1 MIGEESSTRLQK
13 KKDSSLNSKTITWP
27 ALASLTLSACGGG
40 GGGGGSP
47 IVQPPPANR
56 APVAEANKT
65 LTIDEDATNQ
75 ALEITTPTD
84 ADGNSLTITV
94 TAVPSGGTLATAD
107 GTAVTTS
114 STLTITQLTGLVFT
128 PDTNLNDDTTT
139 FGTFTYSVSD
149 GSLTD
154 SSTVTISVTP
164 VNDAPEL
171 VGVMEFAVD
180 ENTTAVADITAT
192 DVEDDT
198 LTYSISGGDDQN
210 LFAINASSGAL
221 SFKTAPDYE
230 NPGDSDQDN
239 IYSVEITVSDGNGG
253 SVSQTYVITVN
264 DVIESPLRL
273 SSTSFA
279 ENATGTVVGD
289 LSIDDSDNPDFTAN
303 VTYTLSGVDAASFEV
318 VNGQLKLKSSVSAD
332 FETKN
337 TYSVTVTATDDANH
351 ETSVTYTLQVTDAND
366 SPTNIALSGNSID
379 ENSAGMTVGILTTS
393 DVDPGDSH
401 TYTLSGTDA
410 SSFEV
415 VNGQLKL
422 KTGVTANYETNST
435 LTVTVT
441 ATDTGGLTTT
451 QSFTVTIND
460 INDAPTL
467 TNAIADQSVNEDSAF
482 SFAIPTNTFNDE
494 DGDTLT
500 YSATLSDGSALP
512 AWLSFDVATQTFS
525 GTPLNGDVGSISV
538 QVTATDA
545 AGIMITDAFAIAVA
559 NTNDAPT
566 AIVLSANVID
576 ENVDGGIIGTLN
588 STDEDVGD
596 TVTYTLSG
604 PHAEYFEVVNDQVKL
619 KDGISANYEAYE
631 TLTITITAT
640 DSGGLTTSQTFSIS
654 VNDVNDAPSAINLS
668 ANTIQNGLS
677 GATVGQILV
686 TDEDSSE
693 SFTYSVNDDRF
704 EVVDGLL
711 KLKTDQSIDY
721 NSEPS
726 VDLQITV
733 TDSGGIEYTE
743 IMTLKVLG
751 IIVENA
757 SFSENEAGANIGYLS
772 VIGLDT
778 TSSLT
783 YSLSGEDAR
792 FFEITAGGVLKLKDG
807 FQADYE
813 RDANYQFNI
822 TVINEVGDAWTTIM
836 TLTVEDVAEAMEKAS
851 LHAWGKNYYRLAYD
865 TIWLKDSE
873 DAWYQTA
880 DQFYQIIKVPEKN
893 SSDEIY
899 LFTID
904 LVDPDGSAIYNLI
917 VKSASGSDVSDLFRL
932 DASTGAVYLKAGA
945 SVEFETSTGHYHAGT
960 EALSYGHY
968 GPDDPI
974 TDSVRPLIFSIE
986 DDSGEQLVTW
996 GDSAINNPLYVVLEF
1011 GDTSDDGSLEIGHTL
1026 EASEIYETWSYY
1038 WNGTIILSAGG
1049 KDITGDG
1056 IADAVFIVHDED
1068 YDYIE
1073 IYLVPGGNR
1082 FEDLQ
1087 SGDFGFEIGVYL
1099 TSWPSF
1105 YDGSNQTPTDLDL
1118 GDVNG
1123 DGYADIVLGFGT
1135 DYFSGWDYD
1144 GDGDLDSTDGMVE
1157 IIHGASLATLIEQ
1170 EGNQT
1175 WTSFL
1180 SPLGSRDAD
1189 FGASIAVGDLNGDG
1203 YADIVIGAPFADE
1216 NDALDNNDGA
1226 IYIIYGQ
1233 ASLKINTYDDSGDG
1247 AYVPSDYGTFI
1258 QYYENFS
1265 GKTGA
1270 EMGAAVTVG
1279 DFNGD
1284 GFVDYATSLNELT
1297 LNGLDGSGVVLITL
1311 GNSLGQ
1317 PFIRV
1322 VIGGAAANAHLGEG
1336 DGSLENL
1343 GDLNG
1348 DGRDDLGIKDAD
1360 GRFFIIWGQA
1370 DADWPLNFDYDFNFL
1385 NDSYFLDLSLASSLD
1400 GIFASG
1406 DILEETF
1413 NFKGVGDIDGDG
1425 YDDFFIG
1432 TPFASWVS
1440 NYSGQEYGQG
1450 LLIYGQDSWL
1460 GEYDELNLRYVI
1472 IKGEYLGHQI
1482 LALGDMDGD
1491 GRDEFAFSSGSASGA
1506 EKIIPWWGNDRADNS
1521 APDPKFALDNNT
1533 VLENQ
1538 TGGIVGTLSG
1548 VNLLDGETINYSDV
1562 SISGDNADLFEISAA
1577 GELKLKDGITLNY
1590 ENTATIN
1597 LTLSGYTSQGTTIWS
1612 QSFAINVVDVNDA
1625 PEFNLANHWVA
1636 DQNTGALIGPID
1648 TIDDDQFD
1656 EYSYTLSGE
1665 DANSFE
1671 ITANGE
1677 LKLKDDVTP
1686 DFASKANYLLTITT
1700 TDAAGETSSQSIT
1713 IAVNMAPTAI
1723 ALSANSI
1730 NESYYGLAVGNVLV
1744 TDPNTN
1750 DVFTYSLSGADKD
1763 SFEITAEGVLKLIDD
1778 VYADYEMQDSYSVTV
1793 TAIDQGGISVEK
1805 TFSISVNDLN
1815 YATPYV
1821 SDIQDQWNAVESSN
1835 LLVNAMLFGCSLDP
1849 DGDASTPLTLTY
1861 SLANSSSFFPEDY
1874 RGIWSDS
1881 PHLDIADPSSEA
1893 EEAVDRAFQLFGQ
1906 ITGINFVKVTET
1918 ATQCGDIR
1926 IGITNMDVGY
1936 WGISFVDI
1944 YNENAYEKDSGGSDI
1959 WLSINSSDWSD
1970 GSWNF
1975 NGLLHEIGHSLGLKH
1990 PHDAWYTNPAGFN
2003 SPYMPLA
2010 YDAQY
2015 WSVMSYR
2022 DYVGDTTI
2030 GIGRPDSHQFTQVL
2044 GCAVCGA
2051 SGQELSNWG
2060 FQSMV
2065 TKDGNDIYPYTPMYL
2080 DILALRH
2087 LYAYNKQ
2094 TQSYNIPDVNSGDD
2108 TYYITGPVDFTIF
2121 DTGGIDTIDF
2131 STLDLDSTINLDD
2144 VLSYIGTDE
2153 INYDD
2158 GEFYTGFI
2166 VGIYTLN
2173 SPIENV
2179 NAGSGD
2185 DTITCNVAVNI
2196 IYCGPGS
2203 DTVNAIGVGDSVYG
2217 GAGNDLFIISDAGF
2231 TLIDGGDGNDTM
2243 SWDEST
2249 AVNGQEL
2256 TLTTGGATNF
2266 ENIYG
2271 TSATETIKGDDNDNI
2286 LRGGLGGADTIYGYA
2301 GNDSLYGHGQGGDDP
2316 NDSNYT
2322 DAKTLYGGAGNDNLY
2337 GGYGDD
2343 TLDGGTGTDTLTG
2356 GDGIDTFVIRTGDG
2370 STLLVQANVI
2380 SDFTDG
2386 TDLIGLDNNLAFSE
2400 LTIEQGT
2407 LGYANHT
2414 LVKVT
2419 ATDEYLLIIENTT
2432 ASDITELDFITVSA
2446 LTSSASANAFDNST
2460 DDDADSP
2467 TTPSDD
2473 NDNNSTGSGN
2483 DYIPVPPNDDNT
2495 RTEIELPDLSLFVN
2509 DFALGSITLP
2519 ETVVTM
2525 EDSTLPDL
2533 SDLAGLLG
2541 DQTESLA
2548 LDFDQVDT
2556 DSPVLA
2562 SIESIKPVALDW
2574 TAQTDP
2580 FIESDWNQIIEELYW
2595 TAEFG

>member
-1 MIGEESSTRLQK
+1 MTTEETFTVSVSDLNDDPTLANAIAEQSVDE
-13 KKDSSLNSKTITWP
+13 DSAFSFTVPVDTFNDVDVGD
-27 ALASLTLSACGGG
+27 SLTYTATLSD
-40 GGGGGSP
+40 GSA
-47 IVQPPPANR
+47 VPAWLSFN
-56 APVAEANKT
+56 PST
-65 LTIDEDATNQ
+65 QTFTG
-75 ALEITTPTD
+75 TPLN
-84 ADGNSLTITV
+84 ADVGSITITV
-94 TAVPSGGTLATAD
+94 TATD
-107 GTAVTTS
+107 GS
-114 STLTITQLTGLVFT
+114 STTVSDTFTITVANT
-128 PDTNLNDDTTT
+128 
-139 FGTFTYSVSD
+139 
-149 GSLTD
+149 
-154 SSTVTISVTP
+154 
-164 VNDAPEL
+164 NDAPTAIALSSLGVPEKIDGAV
-171 VGVMEFAVD
+171 VGTL
-180 ENTTAVADITAT
+180 TTT
-192 DVEDDT
+192 DVDVGDT
-198 LTYSISGGDDQN
+198 HTY
-210 LFAINASSGAL
+210 
-221 SFKTAPDYE
+221 
-230 NPGDSDQDN
+230 
-239 IYSVEITVSDGNGG
+239 TVSDDRFEVVDGQLKLKAGNTVEYATEATITLTVTTTDAAGATFDQEFTLTVG
-253 SVSQTYVITVN
+253 SIQISATT
-264 DVIESPLRL
+264 
-273 SSTSFA
+273 FA
-279 ENATGTVVGD
+279 ENLAGAVVGD
-289 LSIDDSDNPDFTAN
+289 LSITDPDFTAN
-303 VTYTLSGVDAASFEV
+303 VTYTLSGTDATSFEV
-318 VNGQLKLKSSVSAD
+318 VNGQLKLKDNVSAD

-337 TYSVTVTATDDANH
+337 TYSITITATDDANH
-351 ETSVTYTLQVTDAND
+351 EASLTYSLQVTDAND
-366 SPTNIALSGNSID
+366 APTTIALSASVFD
-379 ENSAGMTVGILTTS
+379 ENAAGATVGTLTTT
-393 DVDPGDSH
+393 DVDTGDSH
-401 TYTLSGTDA
+401 TYALSGTDA
-410 SSFEV
+410 ESFEI

-422 KTGVTANYETNST
+422 KDSVTADYETQNSYS
-435 LTVTVT
+435 VTVT
-441 ATDTGGLTTT
+441 TTDSGGLTTA
-451 QSFTVTIND
+451 QSFTITVNNT
-460 INDAPTL
+460 NDAPTL
-467 TNAIADQSVNEDSAF
+467 ANALTDQSVDEDSAF
-482 SFAIPTNTFNDE
+482 SFTVPANTFNDV

-500 YSATLSDGSALP
+500 YTATLSDGSALP
-512 AWLSFDVATQTFS
+512 TWLSFDAATQTFS
-525 GTPLNGDVGSISV
+525 GTPLNADVGSISV
-538 QVTATDA
+538 QVIATDV
-545 AGIMITDAFAIAVA
+545 AGIDISDTFAISVA

-566 AIVLSANVID
+566 ALVLSANVID
-576 ENVDGGIIGTLN
+576 ENIEGGIIGTLN

-604 PHAEYFEVVNDQVKL
+604 PHAEYFEVVNDQIKL
-619 KDGISANYEAYE
+619 KDGISANYEANE
-631 TLTITITAT
+631 TLTITVKAT

-668 ANTIQNGLS
+668 ADSIQDGLE
-677 GATVGQILV
+677 GANVGQILV
-686 TDEDSSE
+686 TDEDSGE
-693 SFTYSVNDDRF
+693 SFTYSVDDDRF
-704 EVVDGLL
+704 EIVDGLL

-743 IMTLKVLG
+743 TLTIKVGG
-751 IIVENA
+751 IILDSK
-757 SFSENEAGANIGYLS
+757 SFSENDAGASIGNLS

-778 TSSLT
+778 TSGLT

-792 FFEITAGGVLKLKDG
+792 FFEINAEGVLKLKDG

-813 RDANYQFNI
+813 RDASYQFNI
-822 TVINEVGDAWTTIM
+822 TALNDAGDSLTTI
-836 TLTVEDVAEAMEKAS
+836 TTVTVEDVAEAMEKAS

-865 TIWLKDSE
+865 TIWLKDTN
-873 DAWYQTA
+873 DIWYETSN
-880 DQFYQIIKVPEKN
+880 QFYQIIKVPEKD

-904 LVDPDGSAIYNLI
+904 LVDPDGSATYNLI
-917 VKSASGSDVSDLFRL
+917 VKSVSGSDVSDLFRL
-932 DASTGAVYLKAGA
+932 DASTGAVYLKAG
-945 SVEFETSTGHYHAGT
+945 SSIEFETSTGHYHAGT
-960 EALSYGHY
+960 GVLSYGHN
-968 GPDDPI
+968 GPDDAI
-974 TDSVRPLIFSIE
+974 TDSVRPLVFSIE

-1068 YDYIE
+1068 YDDITV
-1073 IYLVPGGNR
+1073 YLVPGGNR

-1135 DYFSGWDYD
+1135 DYFAGWDYD
-1144 GDGDLDSTDGMVE
+1144 GDGNLDSTDGMVE

-1203 YADIVIGAPFADE
+1203 YADIVIGAPYADE

-1226 IYIIYGQ
+1226 IYILYGQ
-1233 ASLKINTYDDSGDG
+1233 ASLQINTYDGLGGG
-1247 AYVPSDYGTFI
+1247 AYVASDYGNSI

-1265 GKTGA
+1265 GFTDA

-1284 GFVDYATSLNELT
+1284 GFVDYAISLNELT
-1297 LNGLDGSGVVLITL
+1297 LNGLDDSGVVLIAL

-1322 VIGGAAANAHLGEG
+1322 VIGGAAENAHLGEG

-1440 NYSGQEYGQG
+1440 SYSGQEYGQG

-1482 LALGDMDGD
+1482 LALGDIDGD
-1491 GRDEFAFSSGSASGA
+1491 GRDEFAFSSGSTSGA

-1538 TGGIVGTLSG
+1538 TGAIVGTLSG
-1548 VNLLDGETINYSDV
+1548 VNLQDGETINYSDL
-1562 SISGDNADLFEISAA
+1562 SITGDHADLFEISSS

-1625 PEFNLANHWVA
+1625 PDFNLANYWVA
-1636 DQNTGALIGPID
+1636 DQNTGALIGSID
-1648 TIDDDQFD
+1648 TVDDDQFD
-1656 EYSYTLSGE
+1656 EYTYALSGE
-1665 DANSFE
+1665 DADAFE

-1677 LKLKDDVTP
+1677 LKLKDDITP

-1700 TDAAGETSSQSIT
+1700 TDAAGETSSQSIS
-1713 IAVNMAPTAI
+1713 IAVNVAPTDLS
-1723 ALSANSI
+1723 LSANAVD
-1730 NESYYGLAVGNVLV
+1730 ESHYGLEVGSISVA
-1744 TDPNTN
+1744 DPNTS
-1750 DVFTYSLSGADKD
+1750 DAFTYTLSGAGKD
-1763 SFEITAEGVLKLIDD
+1763 FFEITTEGVLKLIDD

-1793 TAIDQGGISVEK
+1793 TAIDQGGLSVEK
-1805 TFSISVNDLN
+1805 SFSISVNDLN

-1821 SDIQDQWNAVESSN
+1821 SDIQDQWNVEESSN
-1835 LLVNAMLFGCSLDP
+1835 PLVNAMLFGCSLDP

-1861 SLANSSSFFPEDY
+1861 SIANSSSFFPEDY

-1881 PHLDIADPSSEA
+1881 PHLDVADPSSEA

-1906 ITGINFVKVTET
+1906 ITGVNFVKVTET
-1918 ATQCGDIR
+1918 TTQCGDIR

-1936 WGISFVDI
+1936 AGVSFVDI
-1944 YNENAYEKDSGGSDI
+1944 YLENAYEKDSGGSDI
-1959 WLSINSSDWSD
+1959 WLSANSWDWGD

-1975 NGLLHEIGHSLGLKH
+1975 NVLLHEIGHSLGLKH
-1990 PHDAWYTNPAGFN
+1990 PHNAFYPNNSGWN
-2003 SPYMPLA
+2003 SPYMPLD

-2015 WSVMSYR
+2015 WTVMAYR
-2022 DYVGDTTI
+2022 DYVGDNTI
-2030 GIGRPDSHQFTQVL
+2030 GKGRPDSHQLTQVL
-2044 GCAVCGA
+2044 GCAVCGI
-2051 SGQELSNWG
+2051 SGDKFNTYGL
-2060 FQSMV
+2060 QSMV
-2065 TKDGNDIYPYTPMYL
+2065 TKDGDDIYPYTPMFL
-2080 DILALRH
+2080 DILGLRY
-2087 LYAYNKQ
+2087 LYAYNEQ

-2166 VGIYTLN
+2166 VGIYWLN

-2179 NAGSGD
+2179 NAGGGD
-2185 DTITCNVAVNI
+2185 DTITCNVAVNV

-2203 DTVNAIGVGDSVYG
+2203 DTVNAIGIGDSVYG

-2231 TLIDGGDGNDTM
+2231 TLIDGGGGNDTM
-2243 SWDEST
+2243 SWEEST

-2271 TSATETIKGDDNDNI
+2271 TSATETIKGDDNNNI
-2286 LRGGLGGADTIYGYA
+2286 LRC
-2301 GNDSLYGHGQGGDDP
+2301 
-2316 NDSNYT
+2316 
-2322 DAKTLYGGAGNDNLY
+2322 
-2337 GGYGDD
+2337 
-2343 TLDGGTGTDTLTG
+2343 
-2356 GDGIDTFVIRTGDG
+2356 
-2370 STLLVQANVI
+2370 
-2380 SDFTDG
+2380 
-2386 TDLIGLDNNLAFSE
+2386 
-2400 LTIEQGT
+2400 
-2407 LGYANHT
+2407 
-2414 LVKVT
+2414 
-2419 ATDEYLLIIENTT
+2419 
-2432 ASDITELDFITVSA
+2432 
-2446 LTSSASANAFDNST
+2446 
-2460 DDDADSP
+2460 
-2467 TTPSDD
+2467 
-2473 NDNNSTGSGN
+2473 
-2483 DYIPVPPNDDNT
+2483 
-2495 RTEIELPDLSLFVN
+2495 
-2509 DFALGSITLP
+2509 
-2519 ETVVTM
+2519 
-2525 EDSTLPDL
+2525 
-2533 SDLAGLLG
+2533 
-2541 DQTESLA
+2541 
-2548 LDFDQVDT
+2548 
-2556 DSPVLA
+2556 
-2562 SIESIKPVALDW
+2562 
-2574 TAQTDP
+2574 
-2580 FIESDWNQIIEELYW
+2580 
-2595 TAEFG
+2595 

>member
-1 MIGEESSTRLQK
+1 MPARGSEFYRQLPITR
-13 KKDSSLNSKTITWP
+13 TPGTV
-27 ALASLTLSACGGG
+27 T
-40 GGGGGSP
+40 
-47 IVQPPPANR
+47 R
-56 APVAEANKT
+56 
-65 LTIDEDATNQ
+65 
-75 ALEITTPTD
+75 TTPI
-84 ADGNSLTITV
+84 LVEVTV
-94 TAVPSGGTLATAD
+94 TDPSG
-107 GTAVTTS
+107 
-114 STLTITQLTGLVFT
+114 LT
-128 PDTNLNDDTTT
+128 DTK
-139 FGTFTYSVSD
+139 TFT
-149 GSLTD
+149 
-154 SSTVTISVTP
+154 
-164 VNDAPEL
+164 
-171 VGVMEFAVD
+171 
-180 ENTTAVADITAT
+180 
-192 DVEDDT
+192 
-198 LTYSISGGDDQN
+198 
-210 LFAINASSGAL
+210 
-221 SFKTAPDYE
+221 
-230 NPGDSDQDN
+230 
-239 IYSVEITVSDGNGG
+239 
-253 SVSQTYVITVN
+253 ITVN
-264 DVIESPLRL
+264 DVSTHVAITNTVIDENDAGAIIGTLSAAIDDINATHEYTYTLSGTDAGSFEVVAGQLKLKDGIAANYEVQNSYSVTVTATDTGGLSTSQDFTVTINDINDDPTLANAIADQSVDEDSALSFTVPADTFNDEDGDTLTYTATLSDSSALPSWLSFDASTQTFSGTPVNADVGDITVQVTASDGSTSVSDTFTLTVANTNDAPTLANAIADQNVDEDSALSFTIPADTFNDIDVGDSLTYTATLSDSSALPSWLSFDASTQTFSGTPVNADVGTITVKVTATDGSSATISDTFTITVANTNDAPTAIAL
-273 SSTSFA
+273 SSIGVPEKIDGAVVGTLTTTDVDVGDTHTYTVSDDRFEVVGGQLKLKAGNTVEYATEATITLTVTTTDAAGATFDQEFTLTVGSIQISATTFA
-279 ENATGTVVGD
+279 ENLAGAVVGD
-289 LSIDDSDNPDFTAN
+289 LSITDPDFTAN
-303 VTYTLSGVDAASFEV
+303 VTYTLSGTDAASFEV
-318 VNGQLKLKSSVSAD
+318 VNGQLKLKDSVSAD

-337 TYSVTVTATDDANH
+337 TYSITITATDDANH
-351 ETSVTYTLQVTDAND
+351 EASLTYSLQVTDAND
-366 SPTNIALSGNSID
+366 APTTIALSASVFD
-379 ENSAGMTVGILTTS
+379 ENTAGAVVGTLSTS
-393 DVDPGDSH
+393 DVDAGDTH
-401 TYTLSGTDA
+401 TYELSGTDA
-410 SSFEV
+410 ESFEII
-415 VNGQLKL
+415 NGQLKL
-422 KTGVTANYETNST
+422 KDSVTADYETQSSY
-435 LTVTVT
+435 LVTVT
-441 ATDTGGLTTT
+441 TTDSGGLTTT
-451 QSFTVTIND
+451 QSFTVTVNNT
-460 INDAPTL
+460 NDAPTL
-467 TNAIADQSVNEDSAF
+467 ANALADQSVDEDSAF
-482 SFAIPTNTFNDE
+482 SFTVPANTFNDV

-500 YSATLSDGSALP
+500 YTATLSDGSALP
-512 AWLSFDVATQTFS
+512 TWLSFDAATQTFS
-525 GTPLNGDVGSISV
+525 GTPLNGDVGSINV
-538 QVTATDA
+538 QVTAIDA
-545 AGIMITDAFAIAVA
+545 AEVAISDTFAIAVA
-559 NTNDAPT
+559 NTNDAPSNITLT
-566 AIVLSANVID
+566 ANTPTSGTFSVALPDGHSGGFYIDGSQKPVLQVVAGGTYVFDQSDSSNQGHALGLSSLGGTGSELLANIEYYIDGNEVSATVYYNEFHDYYGEHPSSAEIRITIPQGITTLYYFCREHANLGATLVVKSQAD
-576 ENVDGGIIGTLN
+576 ELLLIENDPGAVVGTLG
-588 STDEDVGD
+588 STDVDVGD
-596 TVTYTLSG
+596 SVTYTLSG
-604 PHAEYFEVVNDQVKL
+604 SHAEYFEVVSGQVKL
-619 KDGISANYEAYE
+619 KDGISVDYEANN
-631 TLTITITAT
+631 TLAITVTAT
-640 DSGGLTTSQTFSIS
+640 DSGGLYTSQSFTIT
-654 VNDVNDAPSAINLS
+654 VADINDAPNAIALS
-668 ANTIQNGLS
+668 ADSIQDGLA
-677 GATVGQILV
+677 GATVGEVLV
-686 TDEDSSE
+686 TDQDSGE

-704 EVVDGLL
+704 EIVGGLL
-711 KLKTDQSIDY
+711 KLKADQSIDY

-743 IMTLKVLG
+743 TLTIKVGG
-751 IIVENA
+751 IILDSK
-757 SFSENEAGANIGYLS
+757 SFSENDAGASIGSLS

-792 FFEITAGGVLKLKDG
+792 FFEINAEGVLKLKDG

-813 RDANYQFNI
+813 RDASYQFNI
-822 TVINEVGDAWTTIM
+822 TALNDAGDSLTTIM
-836 TLTVEDVAEAMEKAS
+836 TVTVEDVAEAMEKAS

-865 TIWLKDSE
+865 TIWLKDTN
-873 DAWYQTA
+873 DIWYETSN
-880 DQFYQIIKVPEKN
+880 QFYQIIKVPEKD

-904 LVDPDGSAIYNLI
+904 LVDPDGSATYNLI
-917 VKSASGSDVSDLFRL
+917 VKSVSGSDVSDLFRL
-932 DASTGAVYLKAGA
+932 DASTGAVYLKAG
-945 SVEFETSTGHYHAGT
+945 SSIEFETSTGHYHAGT
-960 EALSYGHY
+960 GVLSYGHN
-968 GPDDPI
+968 GSDNPI
-974 TDSVRPLIFSIE
+974 TDSVRPLVFSIE

-1056 IADAVFIVHDED
+1056 IADAVFILHDED

-1073 IYLVPGGNR
+1073 VYLVPGGNR

-1135 DYFSGWDYD
+1135 DYFAGWDYD

-1180 SPLGSRDAD
+1180 SPLGSRDAN

-1203 YADIVIGAPFADE
+1203 YADIVIGAPYADE

-1226 IYIIYGQ
+1226 IYILYGQ
-1233 ASLKINTYDDSGDG
+1233 ASLKINTYDDSGGG
-1247 AYVPSDYGTFI
+1247 AYVASDYGNSI

-1265 GKTGA
+1265 GFTDA

-1297 LNGLDGSGVVLITL
+1297 LNGLDDSGVVLIAL

-1370 DADWPLNFDYDFNFL
+1370 DADWPLDFDYDFNFV

-1440 NYSGQEYGQG
+1440 SYSGQEYGQG

-1491 GRDEFAFSSGSASGA
+1491 GRDEFAFSSGSTSGA

-1538 TGGIVGTLSG
+1538 TGAIVGTLSG
-1548 VNLLDGETINYSDV
+1548 VNLQDGETINYSDV
-1562 SISGDNADLFEISAA
+1562 SITGDHADLFEISSS

-1590 ENTATIN
+1590 ENTAAIN

-1625 PEFNLANHWVA
+1625 PDFNLANYWVA

-1656 EYSYTLSGE
+1656 EYTYALSGE
-1665 DANSFE
+1665 DADAFE

-1677 LKLKDDVTP
+1677 LKLKDGVTP

-1700 TDAAGETSSQSIT
+1700 TDAAGETSSQSIS
-1713 IAVNMAPTAI
+1713 IAVNVAPTDLS
-1723 ALSANSI
+1723 LSANAVD
-1730 NESYYGLAVGNVLV
+1730 ESHYGLEVGSISVA
-1744 TDPNTN
+1744 DPNTS
-1750 DVFTYSLSGADKD
+1750 DAFTYTLSGADKD
-1763 SFEITAEGVLKLIDD
+1763 FFEITTEGVLKLIDD

-1793 TAIDQGGISVEK
+1793 TAIDQGGLSIEK
-1805 TFSISVNDLN
+1805 SFSISVNDLN

-1821 SDIQDQWNAVESSN
+1821 SDIQDQWNVEESSN

-1861 SLANSSSFFPEDY
+1861 SIANSSSFFPEDY

-1881 PHLDIADPSSEA
+1881 PHLDVADPSSEA

-1906 ITGINFVKVTET
+1906 ITGITFVKVTET
-1918 ATQCGDIR
+1918 TTQCGDIR

-1936 WGISFVDI
+1936 AGISFVDI
-1944 YNENAYEKDSGGSDI
+1944 YLENAYEKDSGGSDI
-1959 WLSINSSDWSD
+1959 WLSANSWDWGD

-1975 NGLLHEIGHSLGLKH
+1975 NVLLHEIGHSLGLKH
-1990 PHDAWYTNPAGFN
+1990 PHNAFYPNNSGFN

-2015 WSVMSYR
+2015 WTVMAYR
-2022 DYVGDTTI
+2022 DYVGDNAM
-2030 GIGRPDSHQFTQVL
+2030 GMGRPDSHQFTQVL
-2044 GCAVCGA
+2044 GCAVCGI
-2051 SGQELSNWG
+2051 SGDKFNTYGL
-2060 FQSMV
+2060 QSMV
-2065 TKDGNDIYPYTPMYL
+2065 TKDGDDIYPYTPMFL
-2080 DILALRH
+2080 DILALRY
-2087 LYAYNKQ
+2087 LYAYNEQ

-2166 VGIYTLN
+2166 VGIYWLN

-2185 DTITCNVAVNI
+2185 DTITCNVAVNV

-2203 DTVNAIGVGDSVYG
+2203 DTVNAIGIGDSVYG

-2231 TLIDGGDGNDTM
+2231 TLIDGGGGNDTM
-2243 SWDEST
+2243 SWEEST

-2256 TLTTGGATNF
+2256 TLTTGGAC
-2266 ENIYG
+2266 
-2271 TSATETIKGDDNDNI
+2271 
-2286 LRGGLGGADTIYGYA
+2286 
-2301 GNDSLYGHGQGGDDP
+2301 
-2316 NDSNYT
+2316 
-2322 DAKTLYGGAGNDNLY
+2322 
-2337 GGYGDD
+2337 
-2343 TLDGGTGTDTLTG
+2343 
-2356 GDGIDTFVIRTGDG
+2356 
-2370 STLLVQANVI
+2370 
-2380 SDFTDG
+2380 
-2386 TDLIGLDNNLAFSE
+2386 
-2400 LTIEQGT
+2400 
-2407 LGYANHT
+2407 
-2414 LVKVT
+2414 
-2419 ATDEYLLIIENTT
+2419 
-2432 ASDITELDFITVSA
+2432 
-2446 LTSSASANAFDNST
+2446 
-2460 DDDADSP
+2460 
-2467 TTPSDD
+2467 
-2473 NDNNSTGSGN
+2473 
-2483 DYIPVPPNDDNT
+2483 
-2495 RTEIELPDLSLFVN
+2495 
-2509 DFALGSITLP
+2509 
-2519 ETVVTM
+2519 
-2525 EDSTLPDL
+2525 
-2533 SDLAGLLG
+2533 
-2541 DQTESLA
+2541 
-2548 LDFDQVDT
+2548 
-2556 DSPVLA
+2556 
-2562 SIESIKPVALDW
+2562 
-2574 TAQTDP
+2574 
-2580 FIESDWNQIIEELYW
+2580 
-2595 TAEFG
+2595 